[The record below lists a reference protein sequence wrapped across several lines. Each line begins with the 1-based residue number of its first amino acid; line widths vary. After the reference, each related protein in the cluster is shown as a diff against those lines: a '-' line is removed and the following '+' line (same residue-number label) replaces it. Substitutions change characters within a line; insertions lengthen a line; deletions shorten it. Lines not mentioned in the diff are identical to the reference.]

1 MDHFTTTP
9 NLDQLLAIK
18 AEELTTLVDS
28 GVVIEG
34 VLRVTNGKSVLLSGE
49 VRGSIVSNG
58 AVVINENAVVIGSIR
73 AKSLQVSGKIA
84 AAKDDDLVD
93 IEGPIVLTKTAVMGV
108 NAVSDGVQTEYGAVM
123 NGRFS
128 PRAEEQKVAG
138 RESAPEPIPS
148 ILRRGNE
155 AAFGA
160 TKGVMLQ
167 AVGQGSH
174 NESLAPMEQH
184 VG

>member
-1 MDHFTTTP
+1 MDRPVTTP
-9 NLDQLLAIK
+9 SLDQLLDISS
-18 AEELTTLVDS
+18 EEITTLIDR

-34 VLRVTNGKSVLLSGE
+34 VLRVANGKSILVSGE

-73 AKSLQVSGKIA
+73 AKSLQVSGKVA
-84 AAKDDDLVD
+84 AARDDDLVD

-108 NAVSDGVQTEYGAVM
+108 NAVSDGVQTAYGAVM

-128 PRAEEQKVAG
+128 PRSEEEKMAE
-138 RESAPEPIPS
+138 REPAPEPIPS

-160 TKGVMLQ
+160 NKGVVLQ

-174 NESLAPMEQH
+174 NESLAPMGQH